1 MRSKEKR
8 LVVEMLTFVAIALKD
23 LRTVLMMINM
33 QIKSVLTDL
42 GAVLLLYTQHGSEMR
57 STHIL
62 PAAVAFL
69 QAAAGLAGLFGL
81 GDECF
86 ELLDSVE

>member
-42 GAVLLLYTQHGSEMR
+42 GAVLL
-57 STHIL
+57 
-62 PAAVAFL
+62 
-69 QAAAGLAGLFGL
+69 
-81 GDECF
+81 
-86 ELLDSVE
+86 